1 MIGLEFF
8 MALSVIMFSIGL
20 FGIFT
25 QTNAIRILIAV
36 ELMLNAANINLV
48 AINAYVGTT
57 DFSGWTFALVV
68 IAIAAAEAAVGLAIF
83 ISVYR
88 SFNEITLSNIFTLRE
103 STEGN

>member
-1 MIGLEFF
+1 MIGIEYFLI
-8 MALSVIMFSIGL
+8 LSILLFSLGL

-25 QTNAIRILIAV
+25 QTNAIRILISV
-36 ELMLNAANINLV
+36 ELMLNAANINFV
-48 AINAYVGTT
+48 AFNSLYAGSF
-57 DFSGWTFALVV
+57 DGWTFALVI

-88 SFNEITLSNIFTLRE
+88 SCNEITLGNIFSLRE